1 MRTFFHH
8 HILFLSEINNYKFL
22 VIYYKHRCLL
32 ISHFSI
38 FTSRRTFFAAKE
50 KKSFSFSK
58 FLKISHRFKTTWSDF
73 SCFSILCSIAWKHT
87 CFTLFWLLKETVF
100 FTLDTGYYLNWH
112 FIFMISYICIF
123 RLNHLHFKFFMCIP
137 EELQAFL
144 KVVINSFYNSL
155 LVKNLYL
162 FNVGYLIFQ

>member
-1 MRTFFHH
+1 MPFNIPFQY
-8 HILFLSEINNYKFL
+8 FYEQK
-22 VIYYKHRCLL
+22 
-32 ISHFSI
+32 
-38 FTSRRTFFAAKE
+38 TFFAAKE
-50 KKSFSFSK
+50 KKSCSK
-58 FLKISHRFKTTWSDF
+58 FLKISHWFKTTWSDF

-87 CFTLFWLLKETVF
+87 CFTLFWLLKKTVF

>member
-1 MRTFFHH
+1 MPFNIPFQY
-8 HILFLSEINNYKFL
+8 FYEQK
-22 VIYYKHRCLL
+22 
-32 ISHFSI
+32 
-38 FTSRRTFFAAKE
+38 TFFAAKE
-50 KKSFSFSK
+50 KKSCSK
-58 FLKISHRFKTTWSDF
+58 FLKISHWFKTTWSDF
-73 SCFSILCSIAWKHT
+73 SCFSIHCSIAWKHT
-87 CFTLFWLLKETVF
+87 CFTLFWLLKKTVF